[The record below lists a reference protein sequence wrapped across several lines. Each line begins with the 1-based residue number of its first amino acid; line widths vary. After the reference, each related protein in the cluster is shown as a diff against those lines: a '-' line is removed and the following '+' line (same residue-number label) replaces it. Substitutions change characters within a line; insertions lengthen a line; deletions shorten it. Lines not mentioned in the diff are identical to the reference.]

1 MSKLYRCLYFIFA
14 LVLLLTCKFSF
25 AKTDIYFS
33 PSTKCENSIIK
44 LIKQSEKNIDI
55 AVYSINNKNI
65 VKALKDSHDKG
76 VNIRILT
83 DKQQAASKNSK
94 VLELYNY
101 GINIRVHSKFKI
113 EHNKFAVFDNKYAS
127 SGSYNWTNPASSKN
141 SENCVFFIRNK
152 KAVASYQNR
161 FNYLWRINTKQK
173 SDNWFKR
180 KNNRD

>member
-1 MSKLYRCLYFIFA
+1 MSKLYRCLYFVLA
-14 LVLLLTCKFSF
+14 LLLTSRFSF

-44 LIKQSEKNIDI
+44 LIKQSEKSIDI

-127 SGSYNWTNPASSKN
+127 MGETTSRKKYLTVTRKSKN
-141 SENCVFFIRNK
+141 QRKSRNPK
-152 KAVASYQNR
+152 IGLNEKITMTS
-161 FNYLWRINTKQK
+161 FSHTKLTCC
-173 SDNWFKR
+173 
-180 KNNRD
+180 